1 MSSWWTTAEAEN
13 RERFNAM
20 AYERVPVMRLSKF
33 GYPTASMNSITAN
46 DEGGLR
52 RIYRNEAKSAKF
64 QAMRAK

>member
-1 MSSWWTTAEAEN
+1 
-13 RERFNAM
+13 M